1 MCFPVRKKSGRS
13 SLALAV
19 WNSSLSLNLHS
30 SSSSSLPTVCLK
42 ELRSALMTHRVA
54 PTGRQTGRRGT
65 ETLTMTWNSTLLQ
78 DAFHTVSHS
87 QSYTNV
93 VLVIFFTCTTFRHSE
108 IHQHICATYNTH
120 TSIRFHCLY
129 LVCLCTFEERELLE
143 EARSHKGVGET
154 EEKATE
160 QQARGADVDGM
171 RSGTH
176 KTHRHLQERQRE
188 CDVYIRYV
196 EIQGMVKGECFSV
209 NKYAVIVCV
218 CVLRTSCPRLR

>member
-93 VLVIFFTCTTFRHSE
+93 VLVMFLPVRHSGTQKY
-108 IHQHICATYNTH
+108 ISTYAPPITHIP
-120 TSIRFHCLY
+120 
-129 LVCLCTFEERELLE
+129 
-143 EARSHKGVGET
+143 
-154 EEKATE
+154 
-160 QQARGADVDGM
+160 
-171 RSGTH
+171 
-176 KTHRHLQERQRE
+176 
-188 CDVYIRYV
+188 VYD
-196 EIQGMVKGECFSV
+196 F
-209 NKYAVIVCV
+209 IVCIWSAFV
-218 CVLRTSCPRLR
+218 PLRKENFLRKPGVTKESAKQRRRPLNSRPVVLMLTE

>member
-30 SSSSSLPTVCLK
+30 SSSSSLPTVCRK

-54 PTGRQTGRRGT
+54 PIGRQTGGRGLKMLHVAHLGT
-65 ETLTMTWNSTLLQ
+65 QHEIWDVTYGLICTVLLLNKKHHFIS
-78 DAFHTVSHS
+78 FH
-87 QSYTNV
+87 Y
-93 VLVIFFTCTTFRHSE
+93 
-108 IHQHICATYNTH
+108 
-120 TSIRFHCLY
+120 LY

-143 EARSHKGVGET
+143 KPRSDKGVGET

-160 QQARGADVDGM
+160 QQPSGADVDRV

-176 KTHRHLQERQRE
+176 KTHRHLQEARR
-188 CDVYIRYV
+188 VWV
-196 EIQGMVKGECFSV
+196 
-209 NKYAVIVCV
+209 
-218 CVLRTSCPRLR
+218 